1 MVVRDYVLLTLFL
14 KFHNLGQQLWHF
26 CPLSNCPSKQNRAES
41 GAPWSPC
48 TVFPAIITLTV
59 VSTKEITIT
68 LTHPLIMIEIV
79 KVLLTVIILITI
91 QEIITSTIALVQVL
105 LLAIISQV
113 GDPLL
118 LPIINVTACCLC
130 CEIVKF

>member
-48 TVFPAIITLTV
+48 TVFPAIITL
-59 VSTKEITIT
+59 ITAMNMVKKFPGWKSSAT
-68 LTHPLIMIEIV
+68 DKGSSVGWNPLV
-79 KVLLTVIILITI
+79 AAYR
-91 QEIITSTIALVQVL
+91 S
-105 LLAIISQV
+105 
-113 GDPLL
+113 
-118 LPIINVTACCLC
+118 CCP
-130 CEIVKF
+130 